1 MAVKVSV
8 ITTTYNDAEN
18 LKKIIAGVLKQD
30 YENIEYIIVDGGSK
44 DETVEVIKENAHLF
58 PNGIKWISEK
68 DKGIYDAIN
77 KGITMA
83 TGEIVGTMFDE
94 FADNSVISKMV
105 QAMEREKC
113 DGVHGNI
120 NYVDKNGKIVR
131 KWRQGQG
138 NIRTGWMPGH
148 PTLYLKKSVY
158 DTYGLYK
165 TDYKI
170 AADYEFMIRILK
182 DKKVKLA
189 YIDEVLV
196 HMFYGE
202 NSTSTGGLSSYMASL
217 KEGHR
222 ALREN
227 NIHFAWVTDLF
238 RICRV
243 LLQFLK

>member
-18 LKKIIAGVLKQD
+18 LKKIIAGVAKQD
-30 YENIEYIIVDGGSK
+30 YENIEYIIVDGGST
-44 DETVEVIKENAHLF
+44 DETVQVIKDSLPLF
-58 PNGIKWISEK
+58 QNGIRWISEP
-68 DKGIYDAIN
+68 DQGIYDAIN
-77 KGITMA
+77 KGIRMA
-83 TGEIVGTMFDE
+83 TGEIIGTMFDE
-94 FADNSVISKMV
+94 FADANVISRMV
-105 QAMEREKC
+105 HAIEAEQC

-120 NYVDKNGKIVR
+120 HYVDREGRLVR
-131 KWRQGQG
+131 NWRQGQG
-138 NIRTGWMPGH
+138 TIRSGWMPGH

-158 DTYGLYK
+158 DTYGMYK

-182 DKKVKLA
+182 GKKVKLA

-196 HMFYGE
+196 RMFYGG
-202 NSTSTGGLSSYMASL
+202 NSTSTGGLSSYAASL

-222 ALREN
+222 ALKEN
-227 NIHFAWVTDLF
+227 GLRFAWVTDFL